1 MNYVIYYCLL
11 YYYTIS
17 YHLLKL
23 IYYFMIEE
31 VIKMFFSFVDS
42 KSRCSDLS
50 SNLEGK
56 KTGFASCLRLNGF
69 QTAAT

>member
-1 MNYVIYYCLL
+1 
-11 YYYTIS
+11 
-17 YHLLKL
+17 
-23 IYYFMIEE
+23 MIKE
-31 VIKMFFSFVDS
+31 VIKMLFSFVDS